1 VLALPGDVRNEAA
14 TGCNE
19 LIRDGK
25 AHACLGVKEVWKW
38 VGARPELA
46 VPPGAGESWEA
57 LTAEARGAYR
67 LLDRVPRTFDEV
79 LAGCRLSPAALT
91 SALVELELSG
101 LVVQHPGK
109 LYEKV

>member
-1 VLALPGDVRNEAA
+1 V
-14 TGCNE
+14 
-19 LIRDGK
+19 
-25 AHACLGVKEVWKW
+25 
-38 VGARPELA
+38 LA

-57 LTAEARGAYR
+57 LSAEARGAYR
-67 LLDRVPRTFDEV
+67 LLDRVARTFDEV

-101 LVVQHPGK
+101 LVIQHPGK